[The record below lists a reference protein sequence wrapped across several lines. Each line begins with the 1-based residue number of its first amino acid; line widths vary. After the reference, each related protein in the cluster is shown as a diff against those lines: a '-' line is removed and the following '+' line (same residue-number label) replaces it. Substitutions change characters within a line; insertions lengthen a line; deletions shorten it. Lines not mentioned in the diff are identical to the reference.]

1 MPRIPSF
8 GESELDYIRGAL
20 SERFK
25 VAVEIHLA
33 DAELRLHADRD
44 TLTECPA
51 AFWQARGC
59 SFVLFKTGDGKYRCQ
74 FFYQPTEQSGTGH
87 AAYDDLP
94 RAVMALLQ
102 VQADHERELEGVSS
116 GSTGANLK

>member
-1 MPRIPSF
+1 MPKIPSF
-8 GESELDYIRGAL
+8 GESELDYIRSAL

-25 VAVEIHLA
+25 EAVEIHLA
-33 DAELRLHADRD
+33 DAELRLHSDHE

-51 AFWQARGC
+51 VFWQARGC
-59 SFVLFKTGDGKYRCQ
+59 SFVLFRTGDEEYRCQ
-74 FFYQPTEQSGTGH
+74 FFYEPAEQFGTGH
-87 AAYDDLP
+87 TAYDDLP

-102 VQADHERELEGVSS
+102 VQADHERESEGVSS